1 MSTSTFMSAA
11 DATGCVTARNVDVS
25 NCDLEQVQLVGAIQ
39 PHGALLVV
47 EEPALRIVR
56 ASANTAGFLGV
67 PTATVLG
74 GSLDPVVGP
83 DAVAALRVRLANA
96 NLTGCSVHLL
106 TLANLP
112 HRAGRFHLFG
122 NRSDGL
128 LILEFERA
136 GAAGAP
142 VESDLFGALRNTLQE
157 LQRSMSLRTF
167 LDLAVDR
174 VREFTGFER
183 VMAYRFDPDGSGE
196 VVAEAKEPGLDPY
209 LGLHYPASD
218 IPAPARRL
226 FALSPLRH
234 LPDVHYIPVPLLPSP
249 PASGDTLDLSFAFL
263 RSVSEMYSGYLRNME
278 VKATL
283 VAPLLKEGKL
293 WGLISCMQHSAPK
306 YLPYEQRIPIEF
318 LVQMVSLLMGDREDL
333 DHYAYR
339 VVLDQTLGQLIGAMG
354 RIETLHGALTAGEPN
369 LLSGIDAD
377 GAALLVDGQ
386 LTLLGKAPT
395 RDQVRLLADWLAQ
408 QETPVFSTHR
418 LTNDFPAAE
427 SFCAAAGG
435 LLSIRLS
442 RTTADQV
449 IWFRCEVP
457 REAHWAGD
465 PRKPVEIGLDEHQ
478 VRLLPR
484 TSFALWKE
492 TVRCQSRPWLDC
504 ERDYAVR
511 LRQAIFDVII
521 ERARRLALI
530 NAELER
536 SNRELDSFAFAAS
549 HDLKEPL
556 RGIHNFAEYLQRE
569 DGVRLSEKGQ
579 KRLETI
585 LRLAGRMDDLLESLL
600 QYSRV
605 FRNELD
611 LNGYPLSAL
620 VEQAVDFIR
629 QVIPDQD
636 IEFLVG
642 PDLPVVRCDRMRV
655 EMIFHN
661 LILNAVK
668 YNSEPVKRVEIGCDA
683 TVDPPV
689 FFVRDNGIGIAPDQ
703 CELIFQLFR
712 RLHGRDEYGGGT
724 GAGLTIA
731 KKAVKRHGGRIWVES
746 TEGRGST
753 FHFTLAS
760 GPTAAAASR

>member
-1 MSTSTFMSAA
+1 MPTSMSAA
-11 DATGCVTARNVDVS
+11 AGCVTSRNVDVN

-56 ASANTAGFLGV
+56 ASANTDGFLGT

-74 GSLDPVVGP
+74 GSLDRVLGD
-83 DAVAALRVRLANA
+83 DAVAALRVRLAGT
-96 NLTGCSVHLL
+96 NLTGCSAHLL
-106 TLANLP
+106 TLAALP
-112 HRAGRFHLFG
+112 HRDGRFHLFG

-128 LILEFERA
+128 LILEFERSD
-136 GAAGAP
+136 AAHAP

-157 LQRSMSLRTF
+157 LQRSASLRTF
-167 LDLAVDR
+167 LEVAVDR

-183 VMAYRFDPDGSGE
+183 VLVYRFDPDGSGE

-234 LPDVHYIPVPLLPSP
+234 LPDVHYIPVPLLPPP
-249 PASGDTLDLSFAFL
+249 PASVGDTLDLSYAFL

-278 VKATL
+278 VQATL
-283 VAPLLKEGKL
+283 VAPLLKAGKL

-306 YLPYEQRIPIEF
+306 YLPYEQRSPIEF
-318 LVQMVSLLMGDREDL
+318 LVPMVSLLMGDREDL

-339 VVLDQTLGQLIGAMG
+339 VVLDQTLGQLIGAMS
-354 RIETLHGALTAGEPN
+354 RIETLHGALTAGDPN

-386 LTLLGKAPT
+386 LTLLGDTPT

-408 QETPVFSTHR
+408 QDIPVFSTYR

-427 SFCAAAGG
+427 SFCAVAGG

-449 IWFRCEVP
+449 IWFRSEVL
-457 REAHWAGD
+457 REEHWAGD
-465 PRKPVEIGLDEHQ
+465 PRKPVEISMDERQ

-511 LRQAIFDVII
+511 LRQAIFDVIV

-556 RGIHNFAEYLQRE
+556 RGIHNFAEYLQQE
-569 DGVRLSEKGQ
+569 DGARLSEKGQ

-605 FRNELD
+605 FRNALD
-611 LNGYPLSAL
+611 LDSYPLSAL

-629 QVIPDQD
+629 QVIPDEAV
-636 IEFLVG
+636 EFLVS

-668 YNSEPVKRVEIGCDA
+668 YNRQPVKRVEIGCDTA
-683 TVDPPV
+683 VDPPV
-689 FFVRDNGIGIAPDQ
+689 FFVKDNGIGIAPDQ

-746 TEGRGST
+746 AEGRGST
-753 FHFTLAS
+753 FHFTLAA
-760 GPTAAAASR
+760 GPTVADAS